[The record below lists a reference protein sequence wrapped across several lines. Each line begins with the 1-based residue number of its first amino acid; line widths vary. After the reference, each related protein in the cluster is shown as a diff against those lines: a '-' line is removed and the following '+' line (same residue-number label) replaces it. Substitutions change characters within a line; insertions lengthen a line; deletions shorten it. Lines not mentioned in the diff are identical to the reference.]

1 MRFLAP
7 LIAAVALSGCSNND
21 KTQKPT
27 ATPLIPKDGGKP
39 PVVPESAED
48 PVKQACACNHKHCG
62 GNPEKKNEM
71 GKMPPVIPAPKDAA
85 ILIVAN
91 QSEDPIPQQQPVHNI
106 AARQAGN
113 FSAQPQAVV
122 IVENHTTHA
131 TQPQTAVIVE
141 NHPTEDAQTMDINN
155 TIANRTAVVI
165 PQQQPVN
172 VIAATL
178 TTHVAQPQAVVIV
191 AKQTQPQAINN
202 TVANEKAVVITQQQ
216 PVNVIAATLTTN
228 VAQQQ
233 AINNT
238 EANESTVV
246 SVSAATGPGIG
257 ENTSESASASAQA
270 EDNIVRDNGNGPII
284 SPIAPQPV
292 DPQAS
297 ASAANIP
304 TPVNTAAPVVS
315 EVVPQRSNSLIPEHG
330 INTEQF
336 DASRPGNV

>member
-178 TTHVAQPQAVVIV
+178 TTNVAQPQAVVIDEN
-191 AKQTQPQAINN
+191 QT
-202 TVANEKAVVITQQQ
+202 
-216 PVNVIAATLTTN
+216 
-228 VAQQQ
+228 QQQ
-233 AINNT
+233 AINDT
-238 EANESTVV
+238 VANETAVV
-246 SVSAATGPGIG
+246 ISQSQNHVIDANAT
-257 ENTSESASASAQA
+257 A
-270 EDNIVRDNGNGPII
+270 E
-284 SPIAPQPV
+284 PIAQQQYDVIVANGSADPIARENCPICQDEMKETEELLELSCGHPFHANCILRNFERNEKICPLCRAIPRNSEICEPV
-292 DPQAS
+292 YAWRG
-297 ASAANIP
+297 
-304 TPVNTAAPVVS
+304 VG
-315 EVVPQRSNSLIPEHG
+315 LCC
-330 INTEQF
+330 
-336 DASRPGNV
+336 

>member
-27 ATPLIPKDGGKP
+27 ATPLIPKAAEANSGKP

-71 GKMPPVIPAPKDAA
+71 GKMPPVIPGPAQA
-85 ILIVAN
+85 INNTVAN
-91 QSEDPIPQQQPVHNI
+91 ET
-106 AARQAGN
+106 
-113 FSAQPQAVV
+113 AVV
-122 IVENHTTHA
+122 I
-131 TQPQTAVIVE
+131 PQTQA
-141 NHPTEDAQTMDINN
+141 ANN
-155 TIANRTAVVI
+155 TEANETAVVI

-178 TTHVAQPQAVVIV
+178 TTNVAQPQAVVIV
-191 AKQTQPQAINN
+191 ANQTTNAAQPQAIN
-202 TVANEKAVVITQQQ
+202 TAVANET
-216 PVNVIAATLTTN
+216 
-228 VAQQQ
+228 
-233 AINNT
+233 
-238 EANESTVV
+238 TVV
-246 SVSAATGPGIG
+246 SVSAATVPVIG
-257 ENTSESASASAQA
+257 ENTSGIVSASAQA
-270 EDNIVRDNGNGPII
+270 ENNIVPDNVNGPII
-284 SPIAPQPV
+284 SPIAIQPV

-304 TPVNTAAPVVS
+304 TPVNTAIVNETNSPLLVVTEVVS
-315 EVVPQRSNSLIPEHG
+315 STPGSSNSLIPDQG

-336 DASRPGNV
+336 DASLVRAARLRYLIPPIKPSQPAATNGTETSV